1 MKNEFLTFTKFIS
14 VYTIVFILNFTIPF
28 ILPPKIVGP
37 YLFWTALSI
46 STIVYS
52 ILIVRRQ

>member
-14 VYTIVFILNFTIPF
+14 VYTIVFILDFTIPF
-28 ILPPKIVGP
+28 ILPPNIIGP

-52 ILIVRRQ
+52 ILTIKRQ